1 MKLISKNNVSVV
13 VTLILVVMLSQ
24 SYILD
29 FLLETYLG
37 RIILL
42 ACVLFVSANNKNLGL
57 VIVLALIVFFN
68 YKTVI
73 REGNRNR
80 LMLRP
85 KAKKRGPKPKKGG
98 PKAKKA
104 ADGVSLKKVAK
115 VDNEDEEE
123 KGVTQT
129 GATEGFCMS
138 DRETSILRGKR
149 PNSVPILNHLRNQS
163 NEVDPHDT
171 TDFEAS
177 PSTF

>member
-73 REGNRNR
+73 REGKRPR

-85 KAKKRGPKPKKGG
+85 KKKGT
-98 PKAKKA
+98 KCECEAKKA
-104 ADGVSLKKVAK
+104 AGGVRLKKVAK